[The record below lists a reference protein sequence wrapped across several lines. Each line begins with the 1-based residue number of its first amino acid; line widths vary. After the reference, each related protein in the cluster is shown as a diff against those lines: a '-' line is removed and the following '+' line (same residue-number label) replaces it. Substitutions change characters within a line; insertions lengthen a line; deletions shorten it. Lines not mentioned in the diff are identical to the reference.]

1 MTVRSKAALAVALGT
16 LVPGAFA
23 LSGTAYSSPEHP
35 SAARYTARGELIFP
49 ADYRE
54 WVFLTSGVNMNYSDE
69 AMGMDHD
76 MVDNVFVDPQSWRAF
91 KQTGKWPDGTVLV
104 KEPRMGAHTGSIN
117 KSGTFQTEQRFSLEV
132 HVKDSRRFK
141 GGWAFFV
148 HRGEQPASA
157 IPGTA
162 ACYSCHGSHGA
173 VDTTFV
179 QFYPTAKPIAVK
191 AGTFDAAK

>member
-1 MTVRSKAALAVALGT
+1 MLTLSILA
-16 LVPGAFA
+16 P
-23 LSGTAYSSPEHP
+23 SGTAYSRSRGS
-35 SAARYTARGELIFP
+35 SAAQYTAKGELIFP

-54 WVFLTSGVNMNYSDE
+54 WVFLTSGVNMNYSDD

-76 MVDNVFVDPQSWRAF
+76 MVDNVFVDPASWRAF
-91 KQTGKWPDGTVLV
+91 KQTGQWPEGTVLV

-117 KSGTFQTEQRFSLEV
+117 KSGTFQSGQRLGLEV
-132 HVKDSRRFK
+132 HVKDTRRFK

-148 HRGEQPASA
+148 HGDEQPAPA

-162 ACYSCHGSHGA
+162 ACYSCHQDHGA
-173 VDTTFV
+173 TETTFV

-191 AGTFDAAK
+191 AGTFDAGK